1 MFALDQLGDELDDL
15 RNRFGRLGHVIR
27 ETETEIVDVLEVPLR
42 RVGGELGAR
51 AARGRLVDLVVDVRD
66 VVDECHVVSTRA

>member
-1 MFALDQLGDELDDL
+1 M
-15 RNRFGRLGHVIR
+15 IR

-66 VVDECHVVSTRA
+66 VVDECHVVATRA